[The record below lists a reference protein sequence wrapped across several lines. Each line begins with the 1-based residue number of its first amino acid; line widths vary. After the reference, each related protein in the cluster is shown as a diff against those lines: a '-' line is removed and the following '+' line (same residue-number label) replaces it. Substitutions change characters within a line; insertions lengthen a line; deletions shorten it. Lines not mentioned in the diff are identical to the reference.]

1 MAKARAVRRSL
12 TILVAL
18 VLAGLGVYIAS
29 AVLNRS
35 DAPVVEGCTAIANG
49 NKESLA
55 TDQPANASL
64 ITAIAVR
71 RGLPARAATIAIAT
85 SMQEAKLRNNNYG
98 DHAGPDSRG
107 LFQQRPSQGWGTE
120 EQLMDPVY
128 ATNAFYDALVK
139 VPGYETLTITEAAQK
154 VQRSAYPEAYSQHE
168 DLGRAYASALT
179 GNSHASLDCTLRK
192 PDSAGDP
199 IAFRAALTQSY
210 GASPASVAAGQTVT
224 VRADN
229 ALAWSVGQW
238 AVANAKGLA
247 VARVDVDGQAWVREG
262 NKGWTD
268 AQTQAGV
275 VVITLA
281 AAP

>member
-1 MAKARAVRRSL
+1 MAKARAVRRTL
-12 TILVAL
+12 TLVVAL
-18 VLAGLGVYIAS
+18 VLAGVGVYIAS
-29 AVLNRS
+29 LVMNRG
-35 DAPVVEGCTAIANG
+35 DAPVVEGCTAIVNG
-49 NKESLA
+49 TKESLA
-55 TDQPANASL
+55 TDQTANASL
-64 ITAIAVR
+64 ITAVAVR

-85 SMQEAKLRNNNYG
+85 AMQEAKLRNINYG

-139 VPGYETLTITEAAQK
+139 IPNYESLTITEAAQK

-179 GNSHASLDCTLRK
+179 GNSHASLDCALRK
-192 PDSAGDP
+192 PEAAGDP
-199 IAFRAALTQSY
+199 GALRSALSQAY
-210 GASPASVAAGQTVT
+210 GATPASVAAGQTVT

-229 ALAWSVGQW
+229 SLAWSVAQW

-247 VARVDVDGQAWVREG
+247 VVRVDVDGQAWVREG

-268 AQTQAGV
+268 AQTQPGV

>member
-1 MAKARAVRRSL
+1 MAKARTVRRTL
-12 TILVAL
+12 TVLVAL
-18 VLAGLGVYIAS
+18 VLAGVGVYIAS
-29 AVLNRS
+29 AVLNRT

-49 NKESLA
+49 NKQSLA
-55 TDQPANASL
+55 TDQAANASL
-64 ITAIAVR
+64 ITAVAVR

-85 SMQEAKLRNNNYG
+85 SMQEAKLRNINYG

-120 EQLMDPVY
+120 DQLMDPVY

-139 VPGYETLTITEAAQK
+139 IPGYETLTVTEAAQK

-179 GNSHASLDCTLRK
+179 GNSHASLDCALRK

-210 GASPASVAAGQTVT
+210 GATPASVAAGQTVT
-224 VRADN
+224 VRADS
-229 ALAWSVGQW
+229 ALAWSVAQW

-268 AQTQAGV
+268 AQTQPGV

-281 AAP
+281 PAP

>member
-1 MAKARAVRRSL
+1 MAKARAVRRTL
-12 TILVAL
+12 TVLVAL
-18 VLAGLGVYIAS
+18 VLAGVGVYIAS

-49 NKESLA
+49 NKQSLA
-55 TDQPANASL
+55 TDQAANASL
-64 ITAIAVR
+64 ITALAVR

-85 SMQEAKLRNNNYG
+85 SMQEAKLRNINYG

-120 EQLMDPVY
+120 DQLMDPVY

-139 VPGYETLTITEAAQK
+139 IPGYETLTVTEAAQK

-179 GNSHASLDCTLRK
+179 GNSHASLDCALRK

-210 GASPASVAAGQTVT
+210 GATPASVAAGQTVT
-224 VRADN
+224 VRADS
-229 ALAWSVGQW
+229 ALAWSVAQW

-268 AQTQAGV
+268 AQTQPGV

-281 AAP
+281 PAP